1 MKQLRVL
8 IALVAMSAVLSACET
23 TDASTESTSS
33 VTEEVQIANPVG
45 VSYIAINPDNLSIN
59 VGDTTTVELE
69 VEGEALPASGLSYST
84 SDETVATVSQDGV
97 ITGIGHGATT
107 LSVFTEDGL
116 YTGTALIEV
125 TDKTLVVEELF

>member
-69 VEGEALPASGLSYST
+69 VDDGTLPTSGLSYST
-84 SDETVATVSQDGV
+84 SD
-97 ITGIGHGATT
+97 
-107 LSVFTEDGL
+107 
-116 YTGTALIEV
+116 
-125 TDKTLVVEELF
+125 